1 MFEDKIQYTYT
12 FGYDEDVAK
21 PIICNEDLFEK
32 KLLTSTTIKS
42 IKIWFGTPSGKN
54 DIRTLLGIQIEYI
67 NYLTGEKKNTAYQGV
82 PIESSNI
89 EIKELIIGD
98 GKHLS
103 YFNIMF
109 HEYITYIKV
118 GTKDKFIEFG
128 NYEKDKQLGIL
139 EEINTNNNIIIN
151 IKGKISKN
159 GIRCIGCDYMSYD
172 IFFLIR
178 TQDLFR
184 LRLKLK
190 KDKKFREKYKNKK
203 EVDKLSDEMK
213 LILNVCNLAPT
224 PFATLIKY
232 L

>member
-1 MFEDKIQYTYT
+1 MFEDKIQYTYS
-12 FGYDEDVAK
+12 FGYDEDEAN
-21 PIICNEDLFEK
+21 PLICNEDLFEK

-42 IKIWFGTPSGKN
+42 IKIWFGSPPEKN
-54 DIRTLLGIQIEYI
+54 DIKSLLGIQIEYI
-67 NYLTGEKKNTAYQGV
+67 NYLTGEKKNTKYQGV
-82 PIESSNI
+82 PVEGTNI
-89 EIKELIIGD
+89 EIKELNISD
-98 GKHLS
+98 GKFLS
-103 YFNIMF
+103 YFNILF
-109 HEYITYIKV
+109 HEYITYIKI

-128 NYEKDKQLGIL
+128 NYEKDKQLGNL
-139 EEINTNNNIIIN
+139 EELNSGNNIIIN
-151 IKGKISKN
+151 IKGKTGKN
-159 GIRCIGCDYMSYD
+159 GIRTLGCDYMPYD

>member
-1 MFEDKIQYTYT
+1 MFKDKIQYTYS
-12 FGYDEDVAK
+12 FGYDEDKAEFL
-21 PIICNEDLFEK
+21 ICNEDLFEK

-42 IKIWFGTPSGKN
+42 VKIWFGSPPEKN
-54 DIRTLLGIQIEYI
+54 DIKSILGIQIEYI
-67 NYLTGEKKNTAYQGV
+67 NYLTGEKKNTKYQGA
-82 PIESSNI
+82 PIEGTNI
-89 EIKELIIGD
+89 EIKELNISD
-98 GKHLS
+98 GKFLS
-103 YFNIMF
+103 YFNIIF
-109 HEYITYIKV
+109 HEYITYIKI

-128 NYEKDKQLGIL
+128 NYEKDKQLGSL
-139 EEINTNNNIIIN
+139 EELNSGNNIVIN
-151 IKGKISKN
+151 IKGKTGKN
-159 GIRCIGCDYMSYD
+159 GIRSLGCDYMPYD

-190 KDKKFREKYKNKK
+190 KDKKFREKYKSKK